1 MGRSHA
7 WLLRG
12 TVLVEPR
19 PRNWGDNLT
28 LVGAMRRDRWLTLST
43 FWGAMNTA
51 RFVAWVRRRL
61 VPRLRPGDIVILD
74 NLAAHKARA
83 VRTLIEQ
90 AGASVRFLPP
100 YSPDF
105 NPIEPG
111 WGLIKKRI
119 REHWE
124 LCAAARGRRQR
135 HSRQSA
141 EVPASSRPARE
152 VTLLLPLGRDLV
164 VEAGDAAAH
173 EEPVG
178 LHGPAELVGP

>member
-12 TVLVEPR
+12 TVLVESR

-119 REHWE
+119 RTV
-124 LCAAARGRRQR
+124 APR
-135 HSRQSA
+135 
-141 EVPASSRPARE
+141 
-152 VTLLLPLGRDLV
+152 T
-164 VEAGDAAAH
+164 
-173 EEPVG
+173 
-178 LHGPAELVGP
+178 GPALRTTAQRARRVVKPRHCRNWFAHAGYDSQLN